1 MKFSALLFSLIA
13 FPLSLFASEEPQF
26 KISPQVL
33 EIIPHQPNQTA
44 RLKIRM
50 ELPPTFHAYSDQFR
64 VDDITPPDYQFLE
77 LKVLNEVLFF
87 DRFSKKE
94 RKGFEENGDI
104 EVSFNVSPDLNQQ
117 DKELSFS
124 FRYQICSEKFCY
136 LPKKYPVK
144 VSLKYVKQ
152 KSESAKPTISRD
164 DSLVDLFEK
173 FVGESF
179 FIALLICFI
188 AGILTSF
195 TPCIFPMIPIT
206 ISILGHNAEKNS
218 RVQNFVRSL
227 FYVLGIAVTYSTL
240 GVIAASSGK
249 LFGSL
254 FTNKWVMLSMSGIFA
269 VMALSMWGLFEL
281 QVPAFI
287 RNRFGSGKNPTHLGG
302 VFVMGLIS
310 GVVASPCV
318 GPVLVAILSYVATT
332 QDVVMGFA
340 LLFTYAIGLGMIFIM
355 LGIFGQAL
363 SALPRSGKWM
373 NKIKLI
379 LGLLMVAMSLYYLQ
393 FALPIK
399 DWMTAINAGPQHAE
413 QDQRWVNY
421 SEAQLEKAIAQGK
434 PVIIDFRA
442 DWCVACHELDEKTFS
457 KAEFKALSEK
467 FILLQVDATEDTK
480 AIQEILTK
488 YSVKGLPTVVFIN
501 KSGQIISELTFTQF
515 IKWDELEKKMQKA
528 LLWNQNQ
535 N

>member
-1 MKFSALLFSLIA
+1 MKFSALLFTLLI
-13 FPLSLFASEEPQF
+13 FPLSLFASDDPQF

-33 EIIPHQPNQTA
+33 EIIPHQTQQTI

-64 VDDITPPDYQFLE
+64 VDDVNPPDYQFSE
-77 LKVLNEVLFF
+77 LKVQNEVLFF

-94 RKGFEENGDI
+94 RQGFEENGDI

-136 LPKKYPVK
+136 LPKKQPVK
-144 VSLKYVKQ
+144 VSLSYVKQ
-152 KSESAKPTISRD
+152 KPTITRD

-173 FVGESF
+173 FIGESF
-179 FIALLICFI
+179 FVALLICFI
-188 AGILTSF
+188 AGVLTSF

-218 RVQNFVRSL
+218 RAQNFIRSL
-227 FYVLGIAVTYSTL
+227 FYVLGIAVTYSIL

-249 LFGSL
+249 LFGNI
-254 FTNKWVMLSMSGIFA
+254 FTNKWIMLSMSLIFA
-269 VMALSMWGLFEL
+269 IMALSMWGLFEL

-302 VFVMGLIS
+302 IFVMGLIS
-310 GVVASPCV
+310 GIVASPCV

-332 QDVVMGFA
+332 QNVLVGFA
-340 LLFTYAIGLGMIFIM
+340 LLFTYAIGLGMIFII
-355 LGIFGQAL
+355 LGLFGQAL
-363 SALPRSGKWM
+363 SRLPRSGKWM

-379 LGLLMVAMSLYYLQ
+379 LGLLMIAMSFYYLQ
-393 FALPIK
+393 FAIPLK
-399 DWMTAINAGPQHAE
+399 EWMSSLNAGPQQAE
-413 QDQRWVNY
+413 QDKRWLPY
-421 SEAQLEKAIAQGK
+421 SEEQVKEAIKQGK

-488 YSVKGLPTVVFIN
+488 YSVKGLPTVVFMN
-501 KSGQIISELTFTQF
+501 RNGQIISELTFTQF
-515 IKWDELEKKMQKA
+515 IKWDELEKKMQEA
-528 LLWNQNQ
+528 LLWNQK
-535 N
+535 